1 MVVLAMDVHSA
12 FSLVYEETTLQG
24 TPCIGY
30 DDASWHDKFD
40 ELGWGLYRGFD
51 RIDILTFRKGRGLV
65 SRFLQAS
72 TTITPTMLLFC
83 FEETFF
89 LFISFI
95 LKGRSPFGV
104 SVSLCSNVKFRISY
118 DEKYELV
125 NFFQ

>member
-89 LFISFI
+89 LFIGMS
-95 LKGRSPFGV
+95 LEQTCSSTTSRSSASSKTSSAPFPSCG
-104 SVSLCSNVKFRISY
+104 
-118 DEKYELV
+118 
-125 NFFQ
+125 